1 MFRRIIFL
9 AAFAGCC
16 PPEPTKT
23 AKVVDRAPEA
33 RELALPEEHHLKN
46 MKQLTFGAD
55 NAEAYWSFSGDRLIF
70 QTNRPPYKCDQI
82 EMMPSSGG
90 PSKLIS
96 TGKGRTTCSYFL
108 KGDQEIV
115 YASTH
120 EASPACPPPPDMSK
134 GYNWGLF
141 EYDIYRANADGSN
154 LRKLTDTPGYD
165 AEATVCPVD
174 GTILFTSIRS
184 GDLEL
189 WRMDADGK
197 NPRQLTNTL
206 GYDGGAVWSPDCTK
220 IAWRASRPTS
230 EQDIAKYKDLL
241 AQHLVQPT
249 KMDLWVA
256 NADGSEARQI
266 TYLPGASFG
275 PAFTP
280 DGKRLIFSSNYLNPR
295 GPEFDLY
302 LIDLDGEHLERV
314 TYAPSF
320 DGFPMFSPDG
330 KKLAFSSNRRDV
342 VPGDRKLRAE
352 GALASPP
359 TGGDVY
365 RMTGGVA
372 GEHDTNVF
380 VADWVE
386 DVPDRKYEP
395 QSAPAE
401 RFMTDVRWLADD
413 AREGRGIGT
422 KGLADS
428 LDYVEKAMKEAGAEV
443 TRQPFDVTTSLERGA
458 ATALAID
465 GKAVDG
471 KDFAPMGF
479 SSQKTV
485 DAALVTAGWGTD
497 AKDYKDA
504 KGRIAVVHRFAPP
517 DIKDPAEA
525 SKLGDLRFK
534 AFTARGKGAVAL
546 IVVDDGDPAQEE
558 AALPTLT
565 PAGGSIGETG
575 DAGIPI
581 IVAKRGTIAKGAKK
595 AKLTVALEPK
605 RAQTANV
612 IGVFHGKSK
621 EPALVIG
628 AHVDHLGEGGPN
640 ALDKVTAPHNGADD
654 NASGVGALLEVARA
668 LGAHKADLQRDVYV
682 IAFSGEEEG
691 DLGST
696 FFTQHSPPAI
706 YAMLNMDMVGRM
718 RGDSLM
724 VNGGAT
730 AKEWKDLVAPIC
742 TAARVQCTIGGTGY
756 GPSDHMPFY
765 IAGAPVLFFFTGSH
779 LDYHTA
785 NDDSDRIN
793 GAGGARVAQIVA
805 DIARELATKNVTLT
819 YVKAPPEPAGGEV
832 RHIGASLGTVPSY
845 DDDPNQPP
853 GMAVS
858 DVVPEGPAAK
868 AGLKAGDR
876 IVQIGT
882 IEVRNVHD
890 LMFVLQ
896 SAKPGTETTIVFI
909 RGGKRMT
916 ANATFGVPRGRR

>member
-1 MFRRIIFL
+1 MRRGFLFL
-9 AAFAGCC
+9 AIFAGCC

-23 AKVVDRAPEA
+23 ATTANAPKHVEE
-33 RELALPEEHHLKN
+33 RELALPDEQHLRH
-46 MKQLTFGAD
+46 MHQLTFGAD

-82 EMMPSSGG
+82 EMMPATGG

-120 EASPACPPPPDMSK
+120 EAGPDCPTPPDMSK

-141 EYDIYRANADGSN
+141 EYDIYRANADGTN
-154 LRKLTDTPGYD
+154 LRRLTDTPGYD

-174 GTILFTSIRS
+174 GSILFTSVRS
-184 GDLEL
+184 GDAEL

-197 NPRQLTNTL
+197 NPRQLTSTL

-220 IAWRASRPTS
+220 IAWRASRPTAPK
-230 EQDIAKYKDLL
+230 DIEEYKALL
-241 AQHLVQPT
+241 AQKLVKPI
-249 KMDLWVA
+249 KMDLWVG

-266 TYLPGASFG
+266 TYMPGASFG

-280 DGKRLIFSSNYLNPR
+280 DGKRLIFSSNFMAPR
-295 GPEFDLY
+295 GPEFDLF

-314 TYAPSF
+314 TFAPSF

-330 KKLAFSSNRRDV
+330 KKLSFSSNRRDV
-342 VPGDRKLRAE
+342 E
-352 GALASPP
+352 GPNYRV
-359 TGGDVY
+359 TG
-365 RMTGGVA
+365 TPA

-386 DVPDRKYEP
+386 HVDKPAYMPE
-395 QSAPAE
+395 SASAE
-401 RFMTDVRWLADD
+401 RFMTDVRYLADD

-422 KGLADS
+422 KGLADATA
-428 LDYVEKAMKEAGAEV
+428 YVEHAFQAAGADV
-443 TRQPFDVTTSLERGA
+443 SRQKFDVTTSIERGA

-465 GKAVDG
+465 GKAAAADA
-471 KDFAPMGF
+471 FAPMGF
-479 SSQKTV
+479 SASKTV
-485 DAALVTAGWGTD
+485 DAPLVLAGWGTSE
-497 AKDYKDA
+497 ADYKDA
-504 KGRIAVVHRFAPP
+504 KGKIAVVHRFAPP

-546 IVVDDGDPAQEE
+546 IVVDDGDPKQEE
-558 AALPTLT
+558 AALPSLAPSGTGD
-565 PAGGSIGETG
+565 ANVIGSAG

-581 IVAKRGTIAKGAKK
+581 VVAKRTAIPKGAKK
-595 AKLTVALEPK
+595 AKLAVALEPL
-605 RAQTANV
+605 RAPTENV
-612 IGVFHGKSK
+612 IGVFHAAASDKLPGV
-621 EPALVIG
+621 LVIG

-640 ALDKVTAPHNGADD
+640 ALDKDKGAAIHNGADD
-654 NASGVGALLEVARA
+654 NASGVGALLEVARDI
-668 LGAHKADLQRDVYV
+668 GAHKSELKRDVYV

-696 FFTQHSPPAI
+696 YFTSHQMPPV

-730 AKEWKDLVAPIC
+730 AKEWQELVAPIC
-742 TAARVQCTIGGTGY
+742 TTARVQCTVGGTGY

-785 NDDSDRIN
+785 GDDADKIN
-793 GAGGARVAQIVA
+793 GAGGARVASVVG
-805 DIARELATKNVTLT
+805 ELARKLAARGEALT
-819 YVKAPPEPAGGEV
+819 YVKAPPEQSGGDV
-832 RHIGASLGTVPSY
+832 RHVGASLGTVPSY

-853 GMAVS
+853 GMVVS

-882 IEVRNVHD
+882 IEIRNVHD

-896 SAKPGTETTIVFI
+896 TAKPGTDTQIVFV

-916 ANATFGVPRGRR
+916 ATATFGVPRGRR